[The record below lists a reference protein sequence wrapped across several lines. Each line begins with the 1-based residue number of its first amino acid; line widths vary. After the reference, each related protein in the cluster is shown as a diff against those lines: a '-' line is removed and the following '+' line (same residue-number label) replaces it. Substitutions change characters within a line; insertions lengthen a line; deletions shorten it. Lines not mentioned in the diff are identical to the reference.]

1 MLALALVC
9 TLAAALVNWSTRV
22 RPNPRLETASKPLT
36 TILVIWVAIATDGS
50 RPATILAVIGLVC
63 CLAGDIALLD
73 VVDQFVVGLAAFL
86 VGHVVFI
93 AMFATLHL
101 QRPIWGIV
109 AAVVLAVH
117 AGVIGRRIVVGA
129 TGQDRALQIP
139 VTAYLVVIS
148 AMTVVGV
155 MTGRWWAIAGAAA
168 FVVSDTVLGWRAFVR
183 EQAWMALAVMVT
195 YHAALVGLALS
206 LRPV

>member
-1 MLALALVC
+1 MLAPALVC
-9 TLAAALVNWSTRV
+9 TLIAALVNWSTRV
-22 RPNPRLETASKPLT
+22 RPNVRLETISKPLT
-36 TILVIWVAIATDGS
+36 TILVIWVAIAADGP
-50 RPATILAVIGLVC
+50 RAATILAVIGLVC

-73 VVDQFVVGLAAFL
+73 VVDRFVVGLAAFL

-101 QRPIWGIV
+101 DRPSWGIV

-117 AGVIGRRIVVGA
+117 AGVIGRRIVAGA
-129 TGQDRALQIP
+129 TGQDRALRIP
-139 VTAYLVVIS
+139 VTTYLVVIS

-155 MTGRWWAIAGAAA
+155 MTGRWWAIAGAVA
-168 FVVSDTVLGWRAFVR
+168 FVASDTVLGWRAFVR
-183 EQAWMALAVMVT
+183 EHAWMALAVMVT

-206 LRPV
+206 LQPV

>member
-1 MLALALVC
+1 MLAPALVC
-9 TLAAALVNWSTRV
+9 TLIAALVNWSTRV
-22 RPNPRLETASKPLT
+22 RPNVRLETISKPLT
-36 TILVIWVAIATDGS
+36 TILVIWVALAADGP
-50 RPATILAVIGLVC
+50 RAATILAVIGLVC

-73 VVDQFVVGLAAFL
+73 VVDRFVVGLAAFL

-101 QRPIWGIV
+101 DRPSWGIV

-117 AGVIGRRIVVGA
+117 AGVIGRRIVAGA
-129 TGQDRALQIP
+129 TGQDRALRIP
-139 VTAYLVVIS
+139 VTTYLVVIS

-155 MTGRWWAIAGAAA
+155 MTGRWWAIAGAVA
-168 FVVSDTVLGWRAFVR
+168 FVASDTVLGWRAFVR
-183 EQAWMALAVMVT
+183 EHAWMALAVMVT

-206 LRPV
+206 LQPV